1 MNKISSTL
9 FFLLTIISI
18 ETYSQASL
26 PIDDKGWHLMDKNES
41 GFYGI
46 SLEKA
51 YNELLK
57 NTIPKKKVIVA
68 IIDSG
73 VDTLH
78 EDLKSVLWKT

>member
-9 FFLLTIISI
+9 FFLLTTISI

-41 GFYGI
+41 GFYVI

-51 YNELLK
+51 YN
-57 NTIPKKKVIVA
+57 
-68 IIDSG
+68 
-73 VDTLH
+73 
-78 EDLKSVLWKT
+78 